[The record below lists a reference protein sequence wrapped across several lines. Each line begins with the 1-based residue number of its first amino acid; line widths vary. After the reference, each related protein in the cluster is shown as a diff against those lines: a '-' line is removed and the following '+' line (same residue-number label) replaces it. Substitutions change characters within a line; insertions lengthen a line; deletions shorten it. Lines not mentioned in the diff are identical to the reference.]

1 MLGKDP
7 VMSLL
12 ARALDGEA
20 LRQRVIAHNIANLNT
35 PGFGRSRV
43 DFQSFMQAALN
54 GSAGLPMGTAGRLK
68 QTDPRHLAGRAGEG
82 AEPGVAVVRG
92 TSQRADG
99 NNVDLDREMVELV
112 DNAFGYRA
120 VSQFWSSKHGIYSQ
134 VIRGGR

>member
-20 LRQRVIAHNIANLNT
+20 VRQRVIAHNIANLNT
-35 PGFGRSRV
+35 PGFKRSRV
-43 DFQSFMQAALN
+43 DFQAFMQAALDD
-54 GSAGLPMGTAGRLK
+54 SAVRMNR
-68 QTDPRHLAGRAGEG
+68 TDPRHLAGRAGDENG
-82 AEPGVAVVRG
+82 PHVEIVRG

-99 NNVDLDREMVELV
+99 NNVDLEREMVELV
-112 DNAFGYRA
+112 DNVLGYRA
-120 VSQFWSSKHGIYSQ
+120 IGQFWSSKYGIYSQ

>member
-1 MLGKDP
+1 MIGKDP

-12 ARALDGEA
+12 ARALDTEA

-35 PGFGRSRV
+35 PGFKRSRV
-43 DFQSFMQAALN
+43 DFQSFMQAALD
-54 GSAGLPMGTAGRLK
+54 GSAGRLK
-68 QTDPRHLAGRAGEG
+68 QTDPRHLAGRAGDVAG
-82 AEPGVAVVRG
+82 PGVEIVRG

-120 VSQFWSSKHGIYSQ
+120 VSQFWSGKHGIYAH